1 MKNIKNK
8 LIALGVSA
16 LMVVAYSP
24 VVSSAKT
31 TGTSSYDAVTQAT
44 SGSGSDSSKDD
55 EKDATLTVNAVTTS
69 DKKITGTGLK
79 GAKVKAYV
87 KGDKIGSEKVKSDG
101 SYTIKIDKQKKGTVI
116 TVKMSKDGY
125 KTQTKEIT
133 VTDSYDGSTG
143 ASKDD
148 EKEATLTVNPVTK
161 SDKKITGTGLKGAK
175 VKAYVKGDKI
185 GSEKVKS
192 DGSYT
197 IKIDKQKKGTVII
210 VKMSKDGYKT
220 QTKEIKVT
228 DSYDG
233 STGASK

>member
-1 MKNIKNK
+1 
-8 LIALGVSA
+8 
-16 LMVVAYSP
+16 
-24 VVSSAKT
+24 
-31 TGTSSYDAVTQAT
+31 
-44 SGSGSDSSKDD
+44 
-55 EKDATLTVNAVTTS
+55 
-69 DKKITGTGLK
+69 
-79 GAKVKAYV
+79 
-87 KGDKIGSEKVKSDG
+87 
-101 SYTIKIDKQKKGTVI
+101 
-116 TVKMSKDGY
+116 MSKDGY
-125 KTQTKEIT
+125 KTQTKEIK

-148 EKEATLTVNPVTK
+148 EKEATLTVNAVTK

-185 GSEKVKS
+185 GSSEVKS

-197 IKIDKQKKGTVII
+197 IKIDKQKKGRVIT

-220 QTKEIKVT
+220 QTKEVTVT

>member
-16 LMVVAYSP
+16 LMVAAYSP
-24 VVSSAKT
+24 VVSLAKT
-31 TGTSSYDAVTQAT
+31 TATSSYDAVTQAT
-44 SGSGSDSSKDD
+44 SGSDSSKDD
-55 EKDATLTVNAVTTS
+55 EKEATLTVNAVTKS

-125 KTQTKEIT
+125 KTQTKEVT

-143 ASKDD
+143 ASK
-148 EKEATLTVNPVTK
+148 
-161 SDKKITGTGLKGAK
+161 
-175 VKAYVKGDKI
+175 
-185 GSEKVKS
+185 
-192 DGSYT
+192 
-197 IKIDKQKKGTVII
+197 
-210 VKMSKDGYKT
+210 
-220 QTKEIKVT
+220 
-228 DSYDG
+228 
-233 STGASK
+233 